1 MQTPLRK
8 CKQTIS
14 LNFLILDTS
23 KHLQQTELVS
33 VSFIIFFF
41 FFLTQWLSEANS
53 LSVQD
58 NHNKLFLF
66 FSSALLLFPALLPSP
81 LLTLP
86 FQMSA
91 SQQDISHCVACVYVW
106 EQEGER
112 KRLRRITSKIS
123 PAFYT
128 QMSSLSLSLS
138 PLSCGQ
144 F

>member
-23 KHLQQTELVS
+23 KHLQQTELVG
-33 VSFIIFFF
+33 VSFFNLFFF
-41 FFLTQWLSEANS
+41 TQWLSEANS
-53 LSVQD
+53 LSAQD

-91 SQQDISHCVACVYVW
+91 SQQDISHRVACVYVW

-123 PAFYT
+123 PAFYA